1 MGGSRLLKRVLWT
14 AAPVL
19 MIAGLNVPGATA
31 VTAPGLDNGF
41 ARIKVLSNRAD
52 LISGGDALVEVE
64 MAPGTKAAAIAMRI
78 GPRDVTSHFA
88 WRASGRF
95 MGRVNGLALGANTL
109 TARIG
114 GATRSVVINNHPN
127 GGPIFSGPQ
136 IQPWPCQDTAV
147 DKQCNQ
153 PAEYTYLYRS
163 TDPTTSGLQSYD
175 PANPPSDVA
184 TTTTD
189 KGVTVPFI
197 VRQERGYQDR
207 DEYKILTL
215 FQPGKPWE
223 PWSPQ
228 EQWNHKVLIT
238 HGGGCGAAHAP
249 GGAPLKDYSGTFDD
263 NPAMTDSYIVAL
275 GKGFAVLSTALDN
288 LGHNCNVV
296 PAAESL
302 MMAKERLIEQ
312 YGELRYTIGT
322 GCSGGSIT
330 QAMVANAYPGI
341 YQGLL
346 TTCAYP
352 DVASTAIQFFD
363 LHMLRIY
370 FEDPSKWGPGVV
382 WTPQQMADVEG
393 HASHVNAVTTDELF
407 FKGLTDA
414 NAASC
419 SGVSDAE
426 RYNAQSNPAG
436 VRCTLLDYLIN
447 LTGPRT
453 REVWSAPEKAIG
465 RGFAGNFMDNVG
477 VQYGLEA
484 LRTGLITPAQ
494 FVDLNVKIGGLDI
507 DGKFQPQRTLADQP
521 ALDNVYRS
529 GELMEANNLNRVAI
543 INAIGP
549 DPGAAHDSVH
559 AAWVRWRLDREH
571 GNHDNHV
578 MWGGPV
584 ALIGDPNYPVQSLE
598 AMDRWLGAVEKD
610 TSATPLVAKITK
622 NKPEDV
628 HDQCSDGFGHAI
640 LDSAD
645 CVPLYSAPRVVAGDA
660 KTADVVKCALRP
672 LDRSDDYGLLG
683 ATITDAQWA
692 QLEETYTGGVCDFS
706 KPGIGQQGAV
716 EWMTYGDAV
725 HHVYGGK
732 RLPLAPADSG
742 IGSASASF
750 RSSTAAPR
758 VLGGNAGP
766 SPSRPSARS
775 LPATGVGI
783 PTAGWVLL
791 GTGLALAL
799 ILHRSRRQLKRAVPS

>member
-1 MGGSRLLKRVLWT
+1 MSKRRRRFLRIV
-14 AAPVL
+14 AAALV
-19 MIAGLNVPGATA
+19 ITGLSVPGSTTVNAA
-31 VTAPGLDNGF
+31 DADEVTTG
-41 ARIKVLSNRAD
+41 RVRVLSNRAD

-64 MAPGTKAAAIAMRI
+64 MAPGASAAGIVMKV
-78 GPRDVTSHFA
+78 GVRDVTSKFA
-88 WRASGRF
+88 LRPNGRY
-95 MGRVNGLALGANTL
+95 MGRVSGLTVGLNTL

-114 GATRSVVINNHPN
+114 GVTRGIVINNHPN

-147 DKQCNQ
+147 DAQCNQ

-163 TDPTTSGLQSYD
+163 TEPTTSGLQPYD
-175 PANPPSDVA
+175 PADPPSDIA

-189 KGVTVPFI
+189 EGVTVPFI

-223 PWSPQ
+223 PWTPQ
-228 EQWNHKVLIT
+228 EQWNHKLLIT
-238 HGGGCGAAHAP
+238 HGGGCGTAHSP

-302 MMAKERLIEQ
+302 MMAKERLVEQ

-363 LHMLRIY
+363 LHMLRLY

-393 HASHVNAVTTDELF
+393 HIAHVNAVASDELF

-414 NAASC
+414 SSGC

-426 RYNAQSNPAG
+426 RYEAQSNPGG

-447 LTGPRT
+447 ILGPRPQA
-453 REVWSAPEKAIG
+453 VWSANEKKIG

-477 VQYGLEA
+477 VQYGFQA
-484 LRTGLITPAQ
+484 LRGGLITPAQ
-494 FVDLNVKIGGLDI
+494 FVDLNAKIGGLDI
-507 DGKFQPQRTLADQP
+507 DGGFQPQRTISDQP
-521 ALDNVYRS
+521 ALANVYRS
-529 GELMEANNLNRVAI
+529 GELMEANNLHRVAI

-584 ALIGDPNYPVQSLE
+584 ALIGDPNYPVQSLF
-598 AMDRWLGAVEKD
+598 AMDRWLTAVEKD
-610 TSATPLVAKITK
+610 TSSTPLPAKLTA

-628 HDQCSDGFGHAI
+628 HDQCSDGLGHKI
-640 LDSAD
+640 LDNAD

-660 KTADVVKCALRP
+660 KTADIVKCALRP
-672 LDRSDDYGLLG
+672 LSRSDDYGPLG
-683 ATITDAQWA
+683 VAFTEAQWT
-692 QLEETYTGGVCDFS
+692 QLDETFADGVCDFS
-706 KPGIGQQGAV
+706 RSGVGQQGAV
-716 EWMTYGDAV
+716 AWMTYGDAV
-725 HHVYGGK
+725 NHVYGGK
-732 RLPLAPADSG
+732 PLPPRPVDSG
-742 IGSASASF
+742 SGWASAAF
-750 RSSTAAPR
+750 LSSPGPAAPSEIR
-758 VLGGNAGP
+758 
-766 SPSRPSARS
+766 PSRPRRSGSS
-775 LPATGVGI
+775 LPSTGVGA
-783 PTAGWVLL
+783 PAAGWVLL
-791 GTGLALAL
+791 GTATVTLWLARAT
-799 ILHRSRRQLKRAVPS
+799 RRGANPRRRMEPL